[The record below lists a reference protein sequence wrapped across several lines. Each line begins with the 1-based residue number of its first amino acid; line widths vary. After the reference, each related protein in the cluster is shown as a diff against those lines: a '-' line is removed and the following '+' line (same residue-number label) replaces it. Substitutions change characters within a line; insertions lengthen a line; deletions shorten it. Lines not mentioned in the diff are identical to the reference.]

1 MKKKIKFSSS
11 IGGSTDSETNLSL
24 GHIDKIKNIN
34 FEDVNEIKIEEKI
47 EEKKIDIFNQSEVK
61 INNDDDY

>member
-1 MKKKIKFSSS
+1 
-11 IGGSTDSETNLSL
+11 L